1 MKTGD
6 MYIKKNN
13 NESFVQQ
20 GEAFTKCF
28 LDRQDHDMIDAGM
41 GEYAGVYASAVKLL
55 SIKTGSIHTIKLSE
69 LHWNFTKINIAS

>member
-1 MKTGD
+1 MKTDD

-20 GEAFTKCF
+20 GETFTKRF

-41 GEYAGVYASAVKLL
+41 DEYAGVYASAVKLI
-55 SIKTGSIHTIKLSE
+55 SVKTGRVVIVKCSE
-69 LHWNFTKINIAS
+69 LNRNFTKINIAP